1 MIDFVRAARRA
12 LAGFAVASALVVGA
26 PAHADTDYTDA
37 WFGGAAQGGWGLA
50 FTQND
55 YAIYAQFFHYDVNH
69 NPVWF
74 GGTIY
79 RVTDGHYNGALYV
92 VSGDYYGHMP
102 YDPTLFHATPVGTID
117 FNATDASH
125 GDLSYTINGVTVLT
139 QIQRLTLV
147 NIPLTGNYVASVVQ
161 NLSAACNSDNNA
173 TTDYI
178 TVEMIVTESGSP
190 GNITFELRQAV
201 APFDT
206 LCVMSGPASQDGR
219 VFDLPKA
226 GYECGG
232 TTFTSLHMS
241 DIRRTAN
248 NGIEGRWQT
257 IAGDSCVDT
266 GRLAGVLQ

>member
-1 MIDFVRAARRA
+1 MIHFVRAARRA

-55 YAIYAQFFHYDVNH
+55 FAIYAQFFHYDANH
-69 NPVWF
+69 NPIWF

-147 NIPLTGNYVASVVQ
+147 NIPLQGNYIGALFQSQ
-161 NLSAACNSDNNA
+161 SAACSGGAYTVYSPMEIIVTQSGTPGNVGIEFRYTDPPYDTFCTTTGA
-173 TTDYI
+173 TT
-178 TVEMIVTESGSP
+178 
-190 GNITFELRQAV
+190 
-201 APFDT
+201 
-206 LCVMSGPASQDGR
+206 QDGK
-219 VFDLPKA
+219 VFDMPVGVHA
-226 GYECGG
+226 CGG
-232 TTFTSLHMS
+232 TTYPSLHIS
-241 DIRRTAN
+241 DLRRTAN
-248 NGIEGRWQT
+248 GGIEGRWET
-257 IAGDSCVDT
+257 VAGNQCVDS
-266 GRLAGVLQ
+266 GRFAGISEQ